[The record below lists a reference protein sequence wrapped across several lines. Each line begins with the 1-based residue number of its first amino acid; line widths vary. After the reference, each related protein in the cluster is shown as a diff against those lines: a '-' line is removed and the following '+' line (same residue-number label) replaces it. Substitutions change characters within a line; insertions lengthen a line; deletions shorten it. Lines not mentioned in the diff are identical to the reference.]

1 MAGDDDDAYLV
12 VDARA
17 DRVASLLEPP
27 QFGEHVLVGRPHLEA
42 VDAASAVRRRA
53 RPCPAVDPQRAHRRR
68 HGDQQIE
75 SKPSHAA

>member
-1 MAGDDDDAYLV
+1 MTGDDDDAYLV

-42 VDAASAVRRRA
+42 VDAAV
-53 RPCPAVDPQRAHRRR
+53 
-68 HGDQQIE
+68 E
-75 SKPSHAA
+75 L